1 MLTESWKKSVF
12 LYGLIVIVV
21 AQWLCKPRVGVR
33 FSFGPPR
40 VNRGVGE
47 SGRPRQSHKLEIAGS
62 NPASATKYIHKHM
75 IEYIVTF
82 FAVFFTD
89 IFYTYYLKAVQDE
102 QVMRASMWAAVVF
115 LIACVAVI
123 NYTTNY
129 RLLIPAAAGAF
140 CGTWVGMKLRKNNSV

>member
-1 MLTESWKKSVF
+1 
-12 LYGLIVIVV
+12 
-21 AQWLCKPRVGVR
+21 
-33 FSFGPPR
+33 
-40 VNRGVGE
+40 
-47 SGRPRQSHKLEIAGS
+47 
-62 NPASATKYIHKHM
+62 M

-115 LIACVAVI
+115 VTACVAVI

-129 RLLIPAAAGAF
+129 WLLIPAAAGAF
-140 CGTWVGMKLRKNNSV
+140 CGTWAGMRLRKNTSV